1 MVRQSDED
9 VLKEGEAA
17 YERGLSHTRCP
28 YPPETMEHVS
38 WTKGWRKAD
47 QLIVCDNRPD
57 LIPDGP
63 SNLGVRLTRRS
74 AQPILCWQADFE

>member
-1 MVRQSDED
+1 MARRNDDD

-28 YPPETMEHVS
+28 YPSETMEHAS

-47 QLIVCDNRPD
+47 QLVVCSDRPD
-57 LIPDGP
+57 LIPGGP
-63 SNLGVRLTRRS
+63 SDLGLRLTRRS
-74 AQPILCWQADFE
+74 AQQILCWQPKVG